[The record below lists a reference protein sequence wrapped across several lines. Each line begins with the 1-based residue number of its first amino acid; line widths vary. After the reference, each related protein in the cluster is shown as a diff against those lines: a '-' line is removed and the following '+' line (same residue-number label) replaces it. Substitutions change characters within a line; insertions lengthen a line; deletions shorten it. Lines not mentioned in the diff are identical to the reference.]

1 MEGMSSDSEISFK
14 SRNKAPLVFLS
25 NFYGGSEFTYMSQRT
40 ENPTLHKLYLDL
52 RDNMTYEEYKIYRER
67 LMDPMPPTSRPR
79 KQIFKQGYR
88 DAYLKEYNGE
98 QFYGFGVIAKLISA
112 CYKSTMKKR
121 LREVNEIAKER
132 YGDETMEIKDSD
144 FLMNTDQQ
152 NRDYMLFALRLK
164 FQQEP
169 YKSYLI
175 STAGKKLYEAKG
187 NRGGDNVWAGKDGL
201 LGELL
206 MLVRDELI
214 KTRSSAL
221 VKRKIPSLKFS
232 SSNNNNN
239 NTVIKLIKNISKL
252 KF

>member
-132 YGDETMEIKDSD
+132 FGDETMEIKDSD

-214 KTRSSAL
+214 NTRSSAL
-221 VKRKIPSLKFS
+221 VKRKIPSLKF
-232 SSNNNNN
+232 
-239 NTVIKLIKNISKL
+239 
-252 KF
+252 